1 MIDRS
6 IAPNNPK
13 PIAIRSIT
21 VVALA
26 LGLLIYTAATAKA
39 QPVCLPH
46 EDLKEQLYA
55 SFSETPAAI
64 AIANNGA
71 LVQLFA
77 KRDRSSWT
85 LVMTRPGG
93 LSCVLVAG
101 EDWNHY
107 RWVGRDQL
115 VEAPAPEAAR

>member
-21 VVALA
+21 VVALV

-55 SFSETPAAI
+55 NFSETPAAI

-71 LVQLFA
+71 LVELFA
-77 KRDRSSWT
+77 TRDRSSWT
-85 LVMTRPGG
+85 LAMTRPGG
-93 LSCVLVAG
+93 MSCVLVAG
-101 EDWNHY
+101 EEWN
-107 RWVGRDQL
+107 RFPEFWRDQM
-115 VEAPAPEAAR
+115 VEVPDREATP

>member
-1 MIDRS
+1 MIDRL
-6 IAPNNPK
+6 IAPNSPK

-55 SFSETPAAI
+55 NFSEAPAAI

-85 LVMTRPGG
+85 LVMARPGG

-101 EDWNHY
+101 EDWNSY
-107 RWVGRDQL
+107 RWAGHDQL
-115 VEAPAPEAAR
+115 VEAPDREATP

>member
-6 IAPNNPK
+6 IAPNSPK
-13 PIAIRSIT
+13 PIAIRSIA

-39 QPVCLPH
+39 QPVCMPH
-46 EDLKEQLYA
+46 DDLTEQLYA
-55 SFSETPAAI
+55 NFSEAPAAI

-101 EDWNHY
+101 
-107 RWVGRDQL
+107 
-115 VEAPAPEAAR
+115 